1 MGNYTQGGRVLELAT
16 PIGADV
22 LLIRSFECTERMS
35 GLYTI
40 NVSACAETAE
50 AGKVKDQDLIGQ
62 RAFVRVEAVDH
73 QYRFFHGII
82 RKLVFTG
89 RDEFFHYFQLELV
102 PFAWRCSQ
110 VTNCRIFQNKSIPE
124 IVEKILGEYGVQFEN
139 KTAGRHQPWDYC
151 VQYRESDFNFISR
164 LLEQEGIFYYFKQGE
179 AHETLVFG
187 DLTSVNEPCQIGSTL
202 QYRWRLSVDDER
214 ESVIS
219 AWEAAQELRPG
230 LFSMR
235 DHNFQK
241 PDSLFHVSEPSKVS
255 IGGND
260 KLEIYD
266 YPGEYAQLFSEPEA
280 RLGEIQTEGDAAV
293 KRRMQAEETE
303 TKIYTGE
310 SASRGMLAGF
320 RFKLT
325 DHFKGEY
332 NEEYTLTSVHH
343 HGIQSPG
350 YRSDEDAPIPYRN
363 SFRCIPWKTPYVPAR
378 VTPKPFMQGPQT
390 AVVVG
395 PSGEEIYVDK
405 FGRVKV
411 QFFWD
416 REGTFNEKSSCWVR
430 AAQIWAGKQWGA
442 IFNPRIGQEVIVDFL
457 EGDPDQPIITGR
469 VYNAAEKPPY
479 TLPDNMTMSTIKS
492 NSSKGGGGF
501 NEFRFEDKKG
511 DEHIYFHAERN
522 FHTRIKKDRF
532 TLVTEKNH
540 QIVKGDHMEAIKG
553 DASISVT
560 GDENHKVGG
569 NYLSKAGMDMHNKAG
584 MNMGIEGGM
593 NVHIKGGMSVVVEAG
608 VGLTLKVGGNFITL
622 NPAGV
627 QIQGTMV
634 LINSG
639 GAALSGQGIKDA
651 NPKEPEEPIKTD
663 PGQSS
668 SMLSQGPPVPARDY
682 SPRAGMLK
690 AAAESGAPF
699 CHICPLCSY

>member
-1 MGNYTQGGRVLELAT
+1 MGNYVQGGRLLELAT
-16 PIGADV
+16 PLGPDI
-22 LLIRSFECTERMS
+22 LLARSFSCTERIS
-35 GLYTI
+35 SLYTI
-40 NVSACAETAE
+40 EVGACVEIAD
-50 AGKVKDQDLIGQ
+50 AGSVKADALIGQ
-62 RAFVRVEAVDH
+62 RAYVRVQAKDEKH
-73 QYRFFHGII
+73 RFFHGIV
-82 RKLVFTG
+82 RRLAFAG
-89 RDEFFHYFQLELV
+89 RDEYFHYYQLELV
-102 PFAWRCSQ
+102 PFVWRCSQ
-110 VTNCRIFQNKSIPE
+110 VANCRIFQNKSIPE
-124 IVEKILGEYGVQFEN
+124 IIEAVLGEYGAKFEN
-139 KTAGRHQPWDYC
+139 KTSGRHKPWDYC
-151 VQYRESDFNFISR
+151 VQYRESDFNFLSR
-164 LLEQEGIFYYFKQGE
+164 LMEQEGIFYFFKQGE
-179 AHETLVFG
+179 EFETMIFG
-187 DLTSVNEPCQIGSTL
+187 NQNSVNESCPLGSDL
-202 QYRWRLSVDDER
+202 QYRWRLNVEDRR
-214 ESVIS
+214 EQVVS

-241 PDSLFHVSEPSKVS
+241 PESLFHVSEPSAPS

-266 YPGEYAQLFSEPEA
+266 YPGEYAQLYVEPDA
-280 RLGEIQTEGDAAV
+280 RLGEIQPEGEAAV

-303 TKIYTGE
+303 TKVYNGE
-310 SASRGMLAGF
+310 SGSRSLTAGY
-320 RFKLT
+320 RFKLA

-332 NEEYTLTSVHH
+332 NDEYTLISVHH
-343 HGIQSPG
+343 HGVQSPG
-350 YRSDEDAPIPYRN
+350 YRSDEEAPVPYRN

-378 VTPKPFMQGPQT
+378 TTPKPVVQGPQT

-405 FGRVKV
+405 YGRVKV

-416 REGTFNEKSSCWVR
+416 RVGTFNEKSSCWVR
-430 AAQIWAGKQWGA
+430 VAQLWAGKQWGA

-469 VYNAAEKPPY
+469 VYNASDMPPY
-479 TLPDNMTMSTIKS
+479 TLPGNSTMSTIKS
-492 NSSKGGGGF
+492 LSSKGGGGF

-540 QIVKGDHMEAIKG
+540 QIVKGDHLEAIKG
-553 DASISVT
+553 DASIHTT
-560 GDENHKVGG
+560 GDENHKVDG

-651 NPKEPEEPIKTD
+651 DPKDPEEPIQTD
-663 PGQSS
+663 PGQKSGT
-668 SMLSQGPPVPARDY
+668 LSQGPPVPARNY

-690 AAAESGAPF
+690 AAAASGAPF